1 VRKIGRSEIKAALHV
16 HLYGIPRKQRR
27 DPEAT
32 IDGSPLKSGISFLIY
47 LELLIMVFSTI
58 SIAGVPCEEA

>member
-1 VRKIGRSEIKAALHV
+1 VRKIGASEIKAAPHRS
-16 HLYGIPRKQRR
+16 LYGIPRKQKR

-47 LELLIMVFSTI
+47 LGLPIMVFSI
-58 SIAGVPCEEA
+58 KSIAGVPHEEA